1 MLDNLSDEKKSV
13 LLAKAMGWKVTAL
26 PVGHDDL
33 FIIVPNEY
41 DRNIRSFYSPANM
54 SLAWRV
60 LNWAQQQECFDAG
73 RHDLTG
79 FTFNLTLIDSW
90 IGRMIGQKNMG
101 RLDSPSLFDLPPAD
115 AQRLWLDK
123 ILFLVIEAGLVEVR
137 DENI

>member
-1 MLDNLSDEKKSV
+1 MNDQEKSV
-13 LLAKAMGWKVTAL
+13 MLAKAMGLEMAPHPIYGIDHQMFYV
-26 PVGHDDL
+26 PVEWGYDWELADD
-33 FIIVPNEY
+33 
-41 DRNIRSFYSPANM
+41 FYHPSVM

>member
-1 MLDNLSDEKKSV
+1 MNDQEKSI
-13 LLAKAMGWKVTAL
+13 LLAKAMEWD
-26 PVGHDDL
+26 VGLMDETIFPTGEDISV
-33 FIIVPNEY
+33 FIDTGDGESLY
-41 DRNIRSFYSPANM
+41 DPANM
-54 SLAWRV
+54 ALAWRV